1 MKLSMK
7 RRRLASLAL
16 LLALTAA
23 FAIILKHAG
32 RSNLTRTEPQDAAE
46 AGGLILSPQRN
57 KAIAFTNENGE
68 TQVWVVS
75 YPEKSRR
82 MVAKFSAEESARSA
96 SWSPDG
102 RLFAYESYSL
112 AGHSPMTTTHVW
124 IARSDAADIR
134 QIRLPLPNERFST
147 YLDKWVDSD
156 TLRIRSTLLD
166 RPDDAFYHYR
176 YSTGKIQGPLG

>member
-1 MKLSMK
+1 MT
-7 RRRLASLAL
+7 RRKLASLAL
-16 LLALTAA
+16 LLALAAA
-23 FAIILKHAG
+23 FAIILKHG
-32 RSNLTRTEPQDAAE
+32 RRSDLPRTEPQDATE
-46 AGGLILSPQRN
+46 AGLVLSPQRN
-57 KAIAFTNENGE
+57 KAIFFKSEKGE

-75 YPEKSRR
+75 YPENSRR
-82 MVAKFSAEESARSA
+82 IVAKFSAEESARFA

-124 IARSDAADIR
+124 IARSDAAEIR

-156 TLRIRSTLLD
+156 TLRIRSTLLE
-166 RPDDAFYHYR
+166 RPDDVFYHYR